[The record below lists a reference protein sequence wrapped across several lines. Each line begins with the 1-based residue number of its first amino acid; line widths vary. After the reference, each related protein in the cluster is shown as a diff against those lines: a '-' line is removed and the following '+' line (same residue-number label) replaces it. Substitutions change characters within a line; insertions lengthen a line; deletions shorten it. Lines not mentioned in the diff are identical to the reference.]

1 MKKSFLFLSLIASIS
16 LFSQGGINFETT
28 SFQEILNK
36 AKQEKKLVFLDA
48 YASWCGPCKMMER
61 NVFTNQAVAEY
72 YNSSFINA
80 RIDME
85 KGEGRSIAQKYG
97 IRSYPTLIFL
107 NGEGEVVSKELGYL
121 DSDQFLSFAKDSNKP
136 NNINSNLKEQF
147 AKGERDPK
155 FLINF
160 VNLYANTEPELAKKA
175 SEEYFKNKK
184 DNTVSPEE
192 VNLLLNFT
200 QSLQDPNYQYFVKLK
215 PEIIKLFSEQ
225 NYNQFNN
232 HLKLMDVFKHSIDE
246 KTKMINDQYF
256 ITETSQFMPQEDV
269 KISLELIKLNYYPSV
284 GMYDEYEKV
293 ALTAYEVADG
303 KAANEL
309 LKAAYV
315 FNEHVKNVASLK
327 KAAMWAEKAMLQQDN
342 FVTSNILAQLY
353 DKLGRK
359 DEAKMM
365 AKSAVQF
372 AESEGQ
378 DASKAKDILNKK

>member
-1 MKKSFLFLSLIASIS
+1 MKKAFLFLSLVASLS
-16 LFSQGGINFETT
+16 VFSQEGINFETT
-28 SFQEILNK
+28 TFQEILNK

-61 NVFTNQAVAEY
+61 NVFTDQSVAQY

-85 KGEGRSIAQKYG
+85 KGEGRNIAQKYG
-97 IRSYPTLIFL
+97 VRSYPTLLFL
-107 NGEGEVVSKELGYL
+107 NGEGEVVNKELGYL
-121 DSDQFLSFAKDSNKP
+121 DAGQFLSFAKDSNNP

-155 FLINF
+155 FLLNF
-160 VNLYANTEPELAKKA
+160 VNLYASTEPELAKQA

-184 DNTVSPEE
+184 DQAVSPEE

-200 QSLQDPNYQYFVKLK
+200 QSLQDPNYAYFVKLK

-256 ITETSQFMPQEDV
+256 ITEASQFMPEDDV

-284 GMYDEYEKV
+284 GKFDEYEKV
-293 ALTAYEVADG
+293 ALVAYQIADG
-303 KAANEL
+303 KPANEL
-309 LKAAYV
+309 LKAAYI
-315 FNEHVKNVASLK
+315 FNEHIKNVASLK
-327 KAAMWAEKAMLQQDN
+327 KAAMWAEKAILQQDN

-353 DKLGRK
+353 DKLGRR

-365 AKSAVQF
+365 AKSAIQF
-372 AESEGQ
+372 AEAEGQ
-378 DASKAKDILNKK
+378 DATKAREILNKK